1 MIYSQHNLTIIIFA
15 IQASLSNQNST
26 PLNLDS
32 NDSGISV
39 QNCGMSYL
47 LALNDLR
54 ICQFSK
60 EV

>member
-32 NDSGISV
+32 GISV

-47 LALNDLR
+47 LALNDLK